1 MRVLGAGGI
10 ICFINS
16 NNSYMYSLSS
26 FSLFTLK
33 RFVICMQNEIRVVF
47 GISTIVFGTL

>member
-1 MRVLGAGGI
+1 MGFGGGEI
-10 ICFINS
+10 TCFINS
-16 NNSYMYSLSS
+16 NNSYIYSLST

-47 GISTIVFGTL
+47 GISTIVIGTL